1 MSTRAMIGY
10 MSPKDSVT
18 GIYSHWDGYP
28 DGVGYNL
35 LKFYGNPKRIIHL
48 VDGGDVSAI
57 DWDTGHANHYAFRST
72 WVKWNPIDKKY
83 DNEWDR
89 GGLDE
94 KWEDVKPRLY
104 KDLLQYLDESLTGKS
119 MIAYAYLFDT
129 SLGNNPRWRC
139 FKSEYGSGK
148 IVEVELN
155 RKKLE
160 KARKSKSGNM
170 KEKIIGEIKIG
181 KVA

>member
-10 MSPKDSVT
+10 LNKDTNKVT

-28 DGVGYNL
+28 TGVGTNL
-35 LKFYGNPKRIIHL
+35 MKFYGNPQRVLHL
-48 VDGGDVSAI
+48 IDAGDVSAI

-72 WVKWNPIDKKY
+72 WVNWNSIDKKY

-104 KDLLQYLDESLTGKS
+104 SKGIEQYLDETLTGKS

-129 SLGNNPRWRC
+129 SLEPRWRC
-139 FKSEYGSGK
+139 FKSTYGEDK
-148 IVEVELN
+148 IVEVELD

-160 KARKSKSGNM
+160 KARKSKTGDI
-170 KEKIIGEIKIG
+170 KEKIIGEIKLR

>member
-10 MSPKDSVT
+10 LNKDTNKVT

-35 LKFYGNPKRIIHL
+35 MKFYGNPQRVLHL
-48 VDGGDVSAI
+48 IEGGDVSAI

-72 WVKWNPIDKKY
+72 WVSWNSLDKKY

-89 GGLDE
+89 GGQDE
-94 KWEDVKPRLY
+94 NWEDVKPRLY
-104 KDLLQYLDESLTGKS
+104 SKGIEQYLDEAITGKS
-119 MIAYAYLFDT
+119 MIEYAYLFDT
-129 SLGNNPRWRC
+129 TLNPRWRC

-148 IVEVELN
+148 ILEVELN
-155 RKKLE
+155 EKKLK
-160 KARKSKSGNM
+160 KARGKSGKAT
-170 KEKIIGEIKIG
+170 KEKIIGEIKIR